1 MGKTFTVTVKGQDQ
15 EFESKFDVLDEAIE
29 ALVAKNRGKFAL
41 DLVAS
46 HHSARGLSD
55 AQVAWV
61 HKLASEEGT
70 RSEPLELGLMGLLA
84 ALHGLPSGKRAKIK
98 VTDDLEISL
107 NGEKSKNPGHISVTD
122 GGPYKE
128 NTYYGRIDDN
138 GTVYPAKAWT
148 AEVLRCLE
156 DFNTKNG
163 GGESDDLPF

>member
-1 MGKTFTVTVKGQDQ
+1 MP
-15 EFESKFDVLDEAIE
+15 L
-29 ALVAKNRGKFAL
+29 R
-41 DLVAS
+41 DLVPIPFQS
-46 HHSARGLSD
+46 RDKFLLDVGGERFWVSMHH
-55 AQVAWV
+55 VIPV
-61 HKLASEEGT
+61 ET
-70 RSEPLELGLMGLLA
+70 LGMCDPNPPPCH

>member
-1 MGKTFTVTVKGQDQ
+1 MGKQFTVKVKGR
-15 EFESKFDVLDEAIE
+15 EETFESSFDSLNDAVE

-46 HHSARGLSD
+46 HHSARGLTD

-61 HKLASEEGT
+61 HKLASEEDT
-70 RSEPLELGLMGLLA
+70 RPAPMELGLTGLLS
-84 ALHGLPSGKRAKIK
+84 ALHGLPSGSRAKIK
-98 VTDDLEISL
+98 VNDDLEISL
-107 NGEKSKNPGHISVTD
+107 NGDKSKNPGHVSITD

-128 NTYYGRIDDN
+128 NTYYGRVDEA
-138 GTVYPAKAWT
+138 GTVYPSRAWT
-148 AEVLRCLE
+148 DEVLRCLE